1 MKNSH
6 FKNLKIILSSPLN
19 KSKSK
24 AAYSFGKQ
32 IRFKNNIQKDNY
44 YSFYNLPSTIT
55 ARSTS
60 IGFGKKYDFTKR
72 NNISGEYY
80 LSSPINS
87 FDSKYK
93 NSPSYTIAKKY
104 DLKMPKHLPI
114 ELYNCSNNFGNFSP
128 KYSIGL
134 KFKNKTLS
142 KKEILPGPGYYYN
155 ERNHKLLKSYS
166 SNFSNAVRIRLDLN
180 EKRFKYNKENFSPGP
195 GKYKIPSLINKN
207 GFIFQSNFKSEL
219 GRSFIGKNVGNS
231 DVKISSNLFFDIP
244 GPGQYNFFSE
254 FEGFSNEKSS

>member
-6 FKNLKIILSSPLN
+6 LKNLKIILSSRLN
-19 KSKSK
+19 TSKSK

-72 NNISGEYY
+72 NNFSGEY
-80 LSSPINS
+80 LSTPINS

-104 DLKMPKHLPI
+104 NLKMPENLPI
-114 ELYNCSNNFGNFSP
+114 ELYNCSKNLGNFSP

-134 KFKNKTLS
+134 KLKNKPLS
-142 KKEILPGPGYYYN
+142 KKEILPCPGYYYN
-155 ERNHKLLKSYS
+155 ERNHKLL
-166 SNFSNAVRIRLDLN
+166 
-180 EKRFKYNKENFSPGP
+180 
-195 GKYKIPSLINKN
+195 
-207 GFIFQSNFKSEL
+207 
-219 GRSFIGKNVGNS
+219 
-231 DVKISSNLFFDIP
+231 
-244 GPGQYNFFSE
+244 
-254 FEGFSNEKSS
+254 

>member
-1 MKNSH
+1 MKNSR
-6 FKNLKIILSSPLN
+6 FKNLKIILASPLN
-19 KSKSK
+19 TSKSK

-104 DLKMPKHLPI
+104 NLKMPKNLPI
-114 ELYNCSNNFGNFSP
+114 ELYNCSKNLGNFSP

-180 EKRFKYNKENFSPGP
+180 EKRFKSYKGNLSPGP
-195 GKYKIPSLINKN
+195 GEYKIPSLINKN

-219 GRSFIGKNVGNS
+219 GRSFIGKNIGSCDNN
-231 DVKISSNLFFDIP
+231 KFRNLYLNFP
-244 GPGQYNFFSE
+244 GPGKYNFFSE
-254 FEGFSNEKSS
+254 FEGYSNENIS

>member
-6 FKNLKIILSSPLN
+6 LQKLKIILSSALN
-19 KSKSK
+19 TSKSK

-55 ARSTS
+55 SRSTS
-60 IGFGKKYDFTKR
+60 IGFGNKYDFTKR
-72 NNISGEYY
+72 KNLSGEYLY
-80 LSSPINS
+80 IPINN

-93 NSPSYTIAKKY
+93 NSPSYTISKKNS
-104 DLKMPKHLPI
+104 LKLKKIFPI
-114 ELYNCSNNFGNFSP
+114 DYINCSKNLGDFSP

-134 KFKNKTLS
+134 KMKKKPLS
-142 KKEILPGPGYYYN
+142 KLEIFPGPGNYYN

-180 EKRFKYNKENFSPGP
+180 EKRFKSYKGNLSPGP
-195 GKYKIPSLINKN
+195 GEYKIPSLLNKN

-219 GRSFIGKNVGNS
+219 GRSFIGKNIGSCDNN
-231 DVKISSNLFFDIP
+231 KFRNLYLNFP
-244 GPGQYNFFSE
+244 GPGKYNFFSE
-254 FEGFSNEKSS
+254 FEGYSNENIS